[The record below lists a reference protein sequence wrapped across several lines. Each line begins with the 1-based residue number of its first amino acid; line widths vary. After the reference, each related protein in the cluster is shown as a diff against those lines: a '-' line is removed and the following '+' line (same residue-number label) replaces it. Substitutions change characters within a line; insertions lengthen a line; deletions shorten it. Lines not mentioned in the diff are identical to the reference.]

1 MEILITYLYLLIG
14 ILSIFLKKQ
23 LDRTYIIILIFML
36 LKLITNY
43 RLCTVSYIE
52 CKLRNVKHEDG
63 YLNQV
68 LDPIIDLRFTNHYYI
83 ILLLSIVILY
93 YDLIVFNNIKYFK
106 KLFKKLFKKIKI
118 K

>member
-23 LDRTYIIILIFML
+23 LQRPYIIILIFML
-36 LKLITNY
+36 LKMITNY
-43 RLCTVSYIE
+43 RLCTISYLE
-52 CKLRNVKHEDG
+52 CKIRNVKHSDG

-68 LDPIIDLRFTNHYYI
+68 LDPIIDLRFTKHYYI
-83 ILLLSIVILY
+83 ILLLSFIILY
-93 YDLIVFNNIKYFK
+93 YDLIVFDNIEY
-106 KLFKKLFKKIKI
+106 FKKLFKKIKF